1 MEELRRQVTRARR
14 RLILQQF
21 IDFFV
26 WTLFAG
32 LLVAVIGVAI
42 PKIWPINV
50 DAYVWAGSWI
60 AGGILG
66 AAALAGI
73 LTYAVRRKAID
84 AAIEI
89 DRRYGLKERI
99 SSTLSLAPQDL
110 ESEVGRALVDDASRR
125 VAKIDVRE
133 RFGLN
138 MNWRAALPLVPAL
151 FVFGLAIL
159 DNATQ
164 RSTAKAAESKTAD
177 QEQVRKANEELKKR
191 IQQKRKQLESDKN
204 VKDAELEMLLK
215 KLEAGIEKI
224 NASEDL
230 DRKQAMV
237 ELNDL
242 KKEIEER
249 RKQLGDS
256 DEMKKQ
262 FNQLKDLKTGP
273 ADKIAKAMKDGDFKE
288 AMNQLKQLSDK
299 LANDE
304 LTEEEKKQ
312 LAEQVGEMKD
322 KLQEMVKAHE
332 QAKQELQEQIR
343 QAEQQGN
350 KAQAEKLKQ
359 KLQQM
364 QAQDQQMQQLQDMA
378 QKLGECQQC
387 MKQGDGKGAAAQL
400 AEMMNDLQEMQ
411 ADLDQLESLDELMD
425 QIADAKNSMNCDNC
439 GGAGCEACM
448 GNGMGQFGMSQQ
460 QGFGNG
466 LGAGQGQGDRPEE
479 ETDTGA
485 YDSQVRAKPKAG
497 EAVMTGVA
505 DGPNRKGLSREA
517 VKQEMES
524 SLREDSDPLS
534 NQPLPRTQ
542 REHAKEYFERFRKGG
557 A

>member
-322 KLQEMVKAHE
+322 K
-332 QAKQELQEQIR
+332 
-343 QAEQQGN
+343 
-350 KAQAEKLKQ
+350 
-359 KLQQM
+359 
-364 QAQDQQMQQLQDMA
+364 
-378 QKLGECQQC
+378 
-387 MKQGDGKGAAAQL
+387 
-400 AEMMNDLQEMQ
+400 
-411 ADLDQLESLDELMD
+411 
-425 QIADAKNSMNCDNC
+425 
-439 GGAGCEACM
+439 
-448 GNGMGQFGMSQQ
+448 
-460 QGFGNG
+460 
-466 LGAGQGQGDRPEE
+466 
-479 ETDTGA
+479 
-485 YDSQVRAKPKAG
+485 
-497 EAVMTGVA
+497 
-505 DGPNRKGLSREA
+505 
-517 VKQEMES
+517 
-524 SLREDSDPLS
+524 
-534 NQPLPRTQ
+534 
-542 REHAKEYFERFRKGG
+542 
-557 A
+557 

>member
-164 RSTAKAAESKTAD
+164 RSTAKASENKTAD

-191 IQQKRKQLESDKN
+191 
-204 VKDAELEMLLK
+204 
-215 KLEAGIEKI
+215 
-224 NASEDL
+224 
-230 DRKQAMV
+230 
-237 ELNDL
+237 
-242 KKEIEER
+242 
-249 RKQLGDS
+249 
-256 DEMKKQ
+256 
-262 FNQLKDLKTGP
+262 
-273 ADKIAKAMKDGDFKE
+273 
-288 AMNQLKQLSDK
+288 
-299 LANDE
+299 
-304 LTEEEKKQ
+304 
-312 LAEQVGEMKD
+312 
-322 KLQEMVKAHE
+322 
-332 QAKQELQEQIR
+332 
-343 QAEQQGN
+343 
-350 KAQAEKLKQ
+350 
-359 KLQQM
+359 
-364 QAQDQQMQQLQDMA
+364 
-378 QKLGECQQC
+378 
-387 MKQGDGKGAAAQL
+387 
-400 AEMMNDLQEMQ
+400 
-411 ADLDQLESLDELMD
+411 
-425 QIADAKNSMNCDNC
+425 
-439 GGAGCEACM
+439 
-448 GNGMGQFGMSQQ
+448 
-460 QGFGNG
+460 
-466 LGAGQGQGDRPEE
+466 
-479 ETDTGA
+479 
-485 YDSQVRAKPKAG
+485 
-497 EAVMTGVA
+497 
-505 DGPNRKGLSREA
+505 
-517 VKQEMES
+517 
-524 SLREDSDPLS
+524 
-534 NQPLPRTQ
+534 
-542 REHAKEYFERFRKGG
+542 
-557 A
+557 